1 MLEAEYDLR
10 YFKENGFSRRQ
21 CTQCNSYF
29 WSQDKKRTLCG
40 DPPCAEYTFIG
51 APEATKRHDLAE
63 MRETFLRFFERHGHT
78 RVKRYPVV
86 ARWRDDIYLTIA
98 SIADFQPHVTS
109 GEVPPPANPLC
120 ISQPC
125 IRLNDVDSVG
135 KSGRHLTNFEM
146 MAHHAFN
153 SKEFGKPYF
162 KEECTKYCHEF
173 LTNELGIP
181 GPSVTYKEKPW
192 AGGGNAGAAFEVLVG
207 GLEVATLVFMSL
219 EADPAGPIEL
229 YGERYREMDLKIVDT
244 GYGLE
249 RLVWAT
255 TGSPTIYDAIY
266 PEMVKSLVAKAGLSH
281 DLEDPRHAKIL
292 SETARLASLMEVNTG
307 AKVASLREAVTARL
321 AERGV
326 KTTPEELASIMGPL
340 ESIFAIIDHTRCVA
354 FMLGDG
360 IVPSNVKEGYLS
372 RLLIR
377 RTLRL
382 LDQLKLDMT
391 LGELI
396 GEQLDALSGDF
407 PELSQ
412 ARETILEIC
421 RLETE
426 RYRETMEKGSRLVE
440 REAAKL
446 KEKGFTEEKLIEF
459 YDTHGLPPDIVSAV
473 AREKGLKV
481 EVPDDFYQRVALA
494 HSSALRPAE
503 PDSAM
508 AALHSKET
516 ATKPVKAKMEFPK
529 TRLIYYESQDTR
541 EFEAVVLNWKEG
553 ELVLDKTAFF
563 AEKGGQPADHGFLT
577 TADTTAEVKD
587 VQVRDGVVVHT
598 IEPKTARLRRGEVV
612 QGRVDWGRRTS
623 HTRHH
628 TATHILLAS
637 TRRVLGPHVWQAG
650 VQKGAERSRLDVTHF
665 RNITEEELRE
675 IEALANTVV
684 LEGYQVEKLW
694 LDRNEAEKR
703 FGFQLYQGGIPPT
716 RQVRVVKIGDF
727 DVECCGG
734 THVKTTTE
742 VGPIKILKAER
753 IQDGI
758 IRLEFSAGLA
768 ALRRIQEKDAI
779 LKETAQ
785 VFDVLPEQLP
795 KTAERFFSEW
805 KELRKQVEALKGY
818 AAIARKQEL
827 LSRSTRIGNVRVA
840 VQTDESEM
848 DDMVLLANEMVK
860 DAATIVILGSTKGG
874 AKIVVARSDDLKL
887 SAGDV
892 VREACKAM
900 GGGGGGKPNLA
911 QGGGPD
917 PAKLTLAMKR
927 AEEVVR
933 DALAK

>member
-10 YFKENGFSRRQ
+10 YFKENGFSRRK
-21 CTQCNSYF
+21 CAQCNSYF
-29 WSQDKKRTLCG
+29 WSQDQKRTLCG
-40 DPPCAEYTFIG
+40 DPPCNEYTFIG
-51 APEATKRHDLAE
+51 APEAKKPLDLRE
-63 MRETFLRFFERHGHT
+63 MRETFLRFFEAHGHT
-78 RVKRYPVV
+78 RVKRFPVV

-153 SKEFGKPYF
+153 SKEFGQPYF

-173 LTNELGIP
+173 LTKELGIP
-181 GPSVTYKEKPW
+181 GASVTYKEKPW

-229 YGERYREMDLKIVDT
+229 YGERYKQMDLKIVDT

-266 PEMVKSLVAKAGLSH
+266 PDMVKRLVEKAGLSH

-326 KTTPEELASIMGPL
+326 KTTPAELASIMGPL
-340 ESIFAIIDHTRCVA
+340 ESIFAVIDHTRCVA

-360 IVPSNVKEGYLS
+360 IVPSNVKEGYLA

-382 LDQLKLDMT
+382 LDELGLDLT
-391 LGELI
+391 LAELI
-396 GEQLDALSGDF
+396 GEQLDSLSGDF

-412 ARETILEIC
+412 ARETILEMC
-421 RLETE
+421 TLEAE

-440 REAAKL
+440 REAGKL

-473 AREKGLKV
+473 AREKGVKV
-481 EVPDDFYQRVALA
+481 EVPDDFYQRVA
-494 HSSALRPAE
+494 
-503 PDSAM
+503 
-508 AALHSKET
+508 ALHSRET

-541 EFEAVVLNWKEG
+541 EFEAIVLGVKNDEVVLDG
-553 ELVLDKTAFF
+553 TAFF
-563 AEKGGQPADHGFLT
+563 AEKGGQPADHGFLS
-577 TADTTAEVKD
+577 TADAMAEVKD
-587 VQVRDGVVVHT
+587 VQIRDGVVVHT
-598 IEPKTARLRRGEVV
+598 IEPKNAKVRRGEVV
-612 QGRVDWGRRTS
+612 RGRVDWGRRTS

-628 TATHILLAS
+628 SATHILLAS

-665 RNITEEELRE
+665 RNISEEELRE

-684 LEGYQVEKLW
+684 LEGYPVEKLW

-779 LKETAQ
+779 LKEAAQ

-795 KTAERFFSEW
+795 KTAERFLTEW
-805 KELRKQVEALKGY
+805 KELRKQVEALKPY
-818 AAIARKQEL
+818 AAVVHKQEL
-827 LSRSTRIGNVRVA
+827 LSTATTVGNVRLA
-840 VQTDESEM
+840 VRTDESDM
-848 DDMVLLANEMVK
+848 DDLVLLASEATK
-860 DAATIVILGSTKGG
+860 GTSTIVILGSTKGG
-874 AKIVVARSDDLKL
+874 AKIVVARSDDLKVN
-887 SAGDV
+887 SGDV

-917 PAKLTLAMKR
+917 ASKLPLAMKR

-933 DALAK
+933 DALAKA